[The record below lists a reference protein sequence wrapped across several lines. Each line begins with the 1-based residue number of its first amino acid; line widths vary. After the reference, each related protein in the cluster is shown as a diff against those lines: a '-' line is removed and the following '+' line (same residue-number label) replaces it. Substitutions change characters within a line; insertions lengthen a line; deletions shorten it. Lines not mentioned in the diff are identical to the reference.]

1 MSRDQICSLE
11 HLLMV
16 LEYIMS
22 DPFPRRETLAL
33 CIQAIL
39 EMLYPTRA
47 LPSYEGHALDFLR
60 DEARMLTVVALR
72 ARSRALKEIARF
84 DQAAH
89 LIDQQAA

>member
-1 MSRDQICSLE
+1 MSLDQLRSLE

-22 DPFPRRETLAL
+22 DPYPRRETLGL

-47 LPSYEGHALDFLR
+47 LPSYEGFALDFLR
-60 DEARMLTVVALR
+60 DEARMLTVVAQR

-84 DQAAH
+84 DQAA
-89 LIDQQAA
+89 QQLEAA

>member
-1 MSRDQICSLE
+1 MNRDQLRALD

-22 DPFPRRETLAL
+22 DRFPRRETLAL

-39 EMLYPTRA
+39 EMLYPHKP

-60 DEARMLTVVALR
+60 DEARMLVLVAHR
-72 ARSRALKEIARF
+72 ARSNALREITRL
-84 DQAAH
+84 DQAASSCW
-89 LIDQQAA
+89 AA